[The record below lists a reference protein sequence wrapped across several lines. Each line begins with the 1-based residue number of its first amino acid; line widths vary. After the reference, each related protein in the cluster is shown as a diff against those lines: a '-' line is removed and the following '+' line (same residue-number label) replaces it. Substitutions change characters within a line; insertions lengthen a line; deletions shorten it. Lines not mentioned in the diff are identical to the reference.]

1 MRRFVSMTLC
11 VVIALLLTA
20 CGGSESDNV
29 SETSAKPSP
38 SITSSEVTQDS
49 EHTPNTIP
57 QEVEDGAIQ
66 VTWQPDYS
74 RFEIETSNATLAL
87 RAEINGS
94 PIANIQSIGVDLY
107 DANGNLLT
115 SKSEMANLS
124 YSDYPLIIWY
134 DVNSDLNYTLSGDTK
149 YVFTMYIVMDD
160 ITYTSERY
168 SFTTKIA
175 DSQNHNEEGFI
186 TTPTPTQAP
195 EAPEPIGTSMPLLNG
210 MEQNGQYN
218 LTLYESGRQEVS
230 DGTIVLADLMV
241 PSTITDEEAQNILA
255 TDPEA
260 SYSNG
265 GSYEEIR
272 YSGGFLIRSAGES
285 LWKKS
290 SPSDVIELEVFSS
303 GEVFIPYNAQF
314 TDNMTSIMLGSI
326 RNVSSLDELFHV
338 SFMGVEFNYSS
349 IEVQVTV
356 SDGVITVVDMYYTP

>member
-1 MRRFVSMTLC
+1 MKKFLSMFICMTIILTLSACERNKAPFPAAPSATIEKGYSIATQQPVDESSSTADEEPVVSW
-11 VVIALLLTA
+11 
-20 CGGSESDNV
+20 
-29 SETSAKPSP
+29 ETNPSR
-38 SITSSEVTQDS
+38 T
-49 EHTPNTIP
+49 
-57 QEVEDGAIQ
+57 
-66 VTWQPDYS
+66 
-74 RFEIETSNATLAL
+74 EIGETNATLAL
-87 RAEINGS
+87 NATISGPSTMKITNCGIE
-94 PIANIQSIGVDLY
+94 LY
-107 DANGNLLT
+107 DEQGNLLAST
-115 SKSEMANLS
+115 SESVDLS
-124 YSDYPLIIWY
+124 DDGNILVILC
-134 DVNSDLNYTLSGDTK
+134 DVNDDLHYTLTSNTK
-149 YVFTMYIVMDD
+149 YIFTMFVVIDD
-160 ITYTSERY
+160 AAYTSERY
-168 SFTTKIA
+168 SFTTR
-175 DSQNHNEEGFI
+175 DVEPQSQSEDNTNVE
-186 TTPTPTQAP
+186 TSTPTQMYST
-195 EAPEPIGTSMPLLNG
+195 PEPAVSHPSLLNG

-218 LTLYESGRQEVS
+218 LTLYESGIQEVS

-260 SYSNG
+260 SYYNG

-338 SFMGVEFNYSS
+338 SFMGMEFNYSS